1 MRTLLAATAALAFL
15 IAPAAAGDLTAGDF
29 ISPWLPVVS
38 EVVAYVVGSI
48 VAALFGKVGLEAGAR
63 NALQTALTNAAGQA
77 IIQLGGKLNSVPITL
92 GSPAIDAA
100 VEYVLSAAPGAVRKF
115 GLDEDAL
122 ARKIIAKIGVL
133 TAGQP
138 TATAFSVSAP
148 G

>member
-1 MRTLLAATAALAFL
+1 MRTLLAAMAALAFL

-29 ISPWLPVVS
+29 VTPWLPVVS
-38 EVVAYVVGSI
+38 EVIAYVVGSI
-48 VAALFGKVGLEAGAR
+48 VAALLGKVGLEAGAR

-77 IIQLGGKLNSVPITL
+77 IMQLGGKLNSVPITL
-92 GSPAIDAA
+92 GSPAVDAA

-133 TAGQP
+133 TASNP
-138 TATAFSVSAP
+138 AASPITVP
-148 G
+148 GP